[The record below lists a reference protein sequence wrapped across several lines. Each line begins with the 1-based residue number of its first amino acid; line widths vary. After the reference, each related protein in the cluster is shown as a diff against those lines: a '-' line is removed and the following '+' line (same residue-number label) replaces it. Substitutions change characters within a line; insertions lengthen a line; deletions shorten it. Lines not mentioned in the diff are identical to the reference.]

1 MGQHEVS
8 VFDAEDPLT
17 YAKVMDRPDSNK
29 WLEAMKFEIQFIYD
43 NTVWNLVV
51 PLNGVNL

>member
-1 MGQHEVS
+1 MGQHEVL